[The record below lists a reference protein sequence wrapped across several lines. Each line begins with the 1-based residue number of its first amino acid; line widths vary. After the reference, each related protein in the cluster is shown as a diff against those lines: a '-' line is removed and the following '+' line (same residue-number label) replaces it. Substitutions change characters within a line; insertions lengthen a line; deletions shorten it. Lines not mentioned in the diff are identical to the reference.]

1 MIPWLGGVTAL
12 DAVENDLHLEDAL
25 HVQAVEKRHGL
36 PDELRLVSFL
46 SLSSIHRLGSS
57 SNSCE
62 RERLAVI
69 RTHGKRRSRCGG

>member
-12 DAVENDLHLEDAL
+12 DAVENDLHLEDAS

-46 SLSSIHRLGSS
+46 SLSFVHCSGFL
-57 SNSCE
+57 
-62 RERLAVI
+62 LAPL
-69 RTHGKRRSRCGG
+69 RT

>member
-12 DAVENDLHLEDAL
+12 DAVEYDLHFEDAL
-25 HVQAVEKRHGL
+25 HVAVEKRHGL
-36 PDELRLVSFL
+36 LDELRLVSFL
-46 SLSSIHRLGSS
+46 ALSLIHRLGSW

>member
-12 DAVENDLHLEDAL
+12 DAVENDFHLEYAL
-25 HVQAVEKRHGL
+25 HVAVEKRHGL
-36 PDELRLVSFL
+36 LDELRLVSFL
-46 SLSSIHRLGSS
+46 SLSSIHCLGSWR
-57 SNSCE
+57 NSCE